1 MIATATPSAP
11 TVARRQVRM
20 TLPAFHAGQEEAR
33 AAFERCRFLVLYC
46 GRQWGK
52 TRFCAAMAL
61 ATAMRGKLVWWVS
74 PTYPM
79 SDIVW
84 RMLCGLVRGLPDTV
98 VRESGRRI
106 TFPGGG
112 EISVKSS
119 DNPDSLRGPSLDLVI
134 MDEAAYQ
141 RESVWTD
148 ALRAT
153 LAARR
158 GKAIFATTPAGINWM
173 HDLFLRG
180 QLDDPEWTSLR
191 FKTAD
196 NPYID
201 PAEVASAKALLPA
214 PIFAQEYEALPGAGD
229 RGVIPLEWI
238 ILANERWQKWV
249 DAGRP
254 INGPIIAACDVSE
267 GGDGA
272 DTCALALRCG
282 WIVTEVRDVTPDR
295 RGDML
300 PIGDKIVSAL
310 EAHPGGY
317 AVIDAVGVGAMLP
330 AYIQSKGKLAIGFKG
345 GRTTKMRDV
354 TGMFGFEN
362 VNAAAWWHFRTLM
375 DPETGPG
382 IALPPN
388 KRLMQGL
395 SIRQY
400 EERAGMTIGI
410 QRKKVL
416 NPKLGFSPDEADAVV
431 MSFFDR
437 MIVRPKGG

>member
-1 MIATATPSAP
+1 MIQTASAP
-11 TVARRQVRM
+11 AVNRRQVVL
-20 TLPAFHAGQEEAR
+20 TLPTFHAGQETAR

-52 TRFCAAMAL
+52 TRFCAVMAV
-61 ATAMRGKLVWWVS
+61 ATALRGKMVWWIS

-84 RMLCGLVRGLPDTV
+84 RMLCGLVRGMPDTT

-106 TFPGGG
+106 VFPGGG

-119 DNPDSLRGPSLDLVI
+119 DNPDSLRGPSLDLAI
-134 MDEAAYQ
+134 LDEAAYQ

-148 ALRAT
+148 ALRAA
-153 LAARR
+153 LSARK

-201 PAEVASAKALLPA
+201 PAEIASARALLPA

-238 ILANERWQKWV
+238 VLANERWQAWS
-249 DAGRP
+249 DAGRK
-254 INGPIIAACDVSE
+254 IDGPIIAACDVSE

-272 DTCALALRCG
+272 DTCALAVRCG
-282 WIVTEVRDVTPDR
+282 WVVMEVRDVTPDR

-300 PIGDKIVSAL
+300 PIGDKIVA
-310 EAHPGGY
+310 AVQGGKPGGY
-317 AVIDAVGVGAMLP
+317 AIIDAVGVGAMLP
-330 AYIQSKGKLAIGFKG
+330 AYIKGAGVISYGFKG
-345 GRTTKMRDV
+345 GRSTKLRDPS
-354 TGMFGFEN
+354 GMFGFAD
-362 VNAAAWWHFRTLM
+362 VNAAAWWNMRALM
-375 DPETGPG
+375 DPENGPG

-395 SIRQY
+395 TIRQY
-400 EERAGMTIGI
+400 EERAGQTIAI
-410 QRKKVL
+410 ERKKVL

-431 MSFFDR
+431 MAFWDR
-437 MIVRPKGG
+437 QIMRPRGA